1 MKKIFLSVRASFL
14 FAASLLVVGT
24 INPIHSLL
32 ALRSVIFR
40 GSALLFSLSLEYF
53 GLLFLIVYVGAIVVL
68 FLFVV
73 RMLEIKIINT
83 STAFQ
88 ELFSVRGLVVAF
100 LLILFLSFLSED
112 FSTSRAFFS
121 SKFITFET
129 REFNLYLDY
138 SALIYRADQLRGL
151 GALLFTEYKLTLI
164 ITGVLLFL
172 ARVGAIVLSLDAGL
186 VAAIKTQDANNQAR
200 RNPVLSTQGF
210 RYLKK
215 A

>member
-32 ALRSVIFR
+32 ALISVIFR

-73 RMLEIKIINT
+73 RILEIKMVNT
-83 STAFQ
+83 STSFQ
-88 ELFSVRGLVVAF
+88 EIFSARGAVIGL
-100 LLILFLSFLSED
+100 LLILTLSFLAED
-112 FSTSRAFFS
+112 FSTPRTLFSNKFS
-121 SKFITFET
+121 SFET

-138 SALIYRADQLRGL
+138 SSLIYRADQLRGL
-151 GALLFTEYKLTLI
+151 GALLFTEYKLTLL
-164 ITGVLLFL
+164 ITGMLLFL

-186 VAAIKTQDANNQAR
+186 IAAIKTQDANNQAR
-200 RNPVLSTQGF
+200 RSPLMATQGF

-215 A
+215 F

>member
-73 RMLEIKIINT
+73 MILEIKRVNT
-83 STAFQ
+83 STSFQ
-88 ELFSVRGLVVAF
+88 ELFSARGISVAF
-100 LLILFLSFLSED
+100 VLILILSFLAED
-112 FSTSRAFFS
+112 FSTPIAFFA
-121 SKFITFET
+121 SKFSVFES

-138 SALIYRADQLRGL
+138 SSIIYRADQLRGL

-164 ITGVLLFL
+164 ITGRLLFL
-172 ARVGAIVLSLDAGL
+172 AIVGAIVLSLDAGL
-186 VAAIKTQDANNQAR
+186 IAAIKTQDANNQAR
-200 RNPVLSTQGF
+200 RNPVIATQGF